1 MERNEVV
8 VVLDAGNEGHSF
20 MEPDGWCCAFMFT
33 YIGHHH

>member
-20 MEPDGWCCAFMFT
+20 MGPEGFCCALTFPF
-33 YIGHHH
+33 YRHG